1 MKSIDS
7 EFPIEP
13 VSLNLLPQ
21 LKELPQPP
29 KQLFMRGQLPEEV
42 KFLTIVGSRAYT
54 SYGKAACE
62 TVIEEL
68 RGYPVCIVSGLALGM
83 DALAHKAALNA
94 GLPTIAFPGSGL
106 NWNVLY
112 PRTNQAL
119 AEEIL
124 AHGGALLS
132 EFNHDFRAMP
142 FAFPRRNRLVAGISD
157 AVLIIEATEKSG
169 TLITA
174 RLATEYNK
182 NVLAVPGSI
191 FSNTSKGT
199 NWLIARGAVPAC
211 SAADILQELGLKE
224 KTRETLRLD
233 VTENEQKVL
242 DILSTPLTREELAKL
257 TGLAAQDLSI
267 TLTILEIK
275 GLVGESLGRLERIA

>member
-13 VSLNLLPQ
+13 VSLDLLPQ
-21 LKELPQPP
+21 LKELPQLP
-29 KQLFMRGQLPEEV
+29 KQLFMRGKLPQGV

-62 TVIEEL
+62 MLIEML

-83 DALAHKAALNA
+83 DALAHKAALKA

-119 AEEIL
+119 AAEIL
-124 AHGGALLS
+124 THGGALLS
-132 EFNHDFRAMP
+132 EFNHDFRATP
-142 FAFPRRNRLVAGISD
+142 YAFPRRNRLVAGIAD

-199 NWLIARGAVPAC
+199 NWLIARGAVPAR
-211 SAADILQELGLKE
+211 SAVDILQELGLQE
-224 KTRETLRLD
+224 KPKDTLRLD
-233 VTENEQKVL
+233 VTENERKIL
-242 DILSTPLTREELAKL
+242 EILSIPLTREEVAKTTEL
-257 TGLAAQDLSI
+257 SVQELSI
-267 TLTILEIK
+267 TLTMLEIK
-275 GLVGESLGRLERIA
+275 GLVTESLGKLERIA